1 MASTSPLAFADTNVR
16 FDRSR
21 GGYGAAVAAP
31 QRGTAKRYGAFP
43 LIALSSSIVV
53 EQGERLSL
61 AQALDGIKED
71 FGASDTV
78 LGGLT
83 AALVLFGV
91 VGSIPMGI
99 LADRWKRGL
108 LLTIAMVIWTACI
121 GLSALAPTLLVLFI
135 LRMPIGAVEA
145 NSPASVSLIADYY
158 PVANRARML
167 GRYQAGAAI
176 GGLVGV
182 GLAGP
187 LVDAFGWRAAMWMWV
202 PLGLGAIALLS
213 RLPEPERGAQDRAFH
228 VEERERREADTIAGL
243 LPDFDLPPPRP
254 PSRSD
259 YGDMTWLEVLAELRR
274 IPSMWFGLASL
285 TISSFL
291 LGALGAWG
299 IEFFKR
305 EHEMSATEA
314 GAYAPL
320 IGAGAALGL
329 IGGGAVAD
337 RWLRR
342 GNVNARVHVAALGSI
357 AATVFLIPALLLDF
371 LPLVAPLLL
380 LGALCLTLPVAPTE
394 AIVSDVVPAPLRGRA
409 SAIRGIVR
417 ALSALAP
424 LLVGVVSDALDD
436 NLRIALVSFTP
447 VYAVGG
453 LVMLLAARTYPAD
466 LAFAAAEAERLGAQ
480 ADLTPVSDSI
490 P

>member
-1 MASTSPLAFADTNVR
+1 MT
-16 FDRSR
+16 
-21 GGYGAAVAAP
+21 
-31 QRGTAKRYGAFP
+31 RYGAFP
-43 LIALSSSIVV
+43 LLALSSSIVV

-61 AQALDGIKED
+61 AQALDGIKDD
-71 FGASDTV
+71 FGASDTI
-78 LGGLT
+78 LGALT

-91 VGSIPMGI
+91 VGAIPMGI
-99 LADRWKRGL
+99 LADRWKRGV
-108 LLTIAMVIWTACI
+108 LLTIAMVIWTVCI

-135 LRMPIGAVEA
+135 LRLPIGAVEA

-167 GRYQAGAAI
+167 GRYQAGAAV
-176 GGLVGV
+176 GGLIGV

-187 LVDAFGWRAAMWMWV
+187 LVDAFGWRAAFWMWV
-202 PLGLGAIALLS
+202 PLGLIAIAMLS
-213 RLPEPERGAQDRAFH
+213 RLPEPDRGAQDRAFH
-228 VEERERREADTIAGL
+228 VEERDRREADTIAGL
-243 LPDFDLPPPRP
+243 LPDFELPPPRP

-259 YGDMTWLEVLAELRR
+259 YGDMTWFEVFRELRQ

-305 EHEMSATEA
+305 VHGLSATEA

-329 IGGGAVAD
+329 IGGGAIAD
-337 RWLRR
+337 RLMRR
-342 GNVNARVHVAALGSI
+342 GYVNARVHVAALASI
-357 AATVFLIPALLLDF
+357 AATLFLVPALLLDF
-371 LPLVAPLLL
+371 LPAVAVLML
-380 LGALCLTLPVAPTE
+380 LGAACLTLPVAPSE
-394 AIVSDVVPAPLRGRA
+394 ALVSDVVPAPLRGRA

-424 LLVGVVSDALDD
+424 LLVGLVSDLLDD
-436 NLRIALVSFTP
+436 NLRIALVVFTP
-447 VYAVGG
+447 MYAVGG
-453 LVMLLAARTYPAD
+453 FVMLLAARTYPAD
-466 LAFAAAEAERLGAQ
+466 LAFAASEAHRLGERS
-480 ADLTPVSDSI
+480 DLTPVSDSE